1 MARIRSIHPGI
12 FTDEGFASLSMAARV
27 LLLGVWTEADD
38 HGVFE
43 WKPVTLKMR
52 VMPVDNVSIPEL
64 LAECERADVLKR
76 FTSGKSYGLV
86 RNFCRFQRPKKPKYT
101 HPMPPELFLYAGLKE
116 DGSLQVLHQSRTG
129 GEMSPQRED
138 GGGEGEE
145 ESGIEKGEGAKPSL
159 SVVKDSGRQGDGP
172 WPIDD
177 SYQPSEPA
185 IEYAYSL
192 GMKKADLNSELS
204 KFAADGM
211 AFRKV
216 SFDLDASFKKRCD
229 QWLDYQRRNAPKTTA
244 ATPARQ
250 EDLTPAF
257 WESSVKRW
265 KSNNSLWPRGV
276 GGEPG
281 MSGCKCPANI
291 LNDNLIDPA
300 TGRTISAPLIFVE
313 ETTVEMG
320 AHCHNAQAK
329 RTKPPMIFEIEK
341 DGVTRR
347 GAFVSKKVPDG
358 YDEQTGERIPPA
370 NSEVSAA

>member
-101 HPMPPELFLYAGLKE
+101 HPMPPELFLYAGLKD

-138 GGGEGEE
+138 EGGEGEE
-145 ESGIEKGEGAKPSL
+145 ESGIEKGEGVKPSRSDL
-159 SVVKDSGRQGDGP
+159 RVVEGGEDRP
-172 WPIDD
+172 IPIDD
-177 SYQPSEPA
+177 KYDPSDRA

-192 GMKKADLNSELS
+192 GMKKAELNAELS
-204 KFAADGM
+204 KFIALSM
-211 AFRKV
+211 ASRVV
-216 SFDLDASFKKRCD
+216 SFNPDMNFKVFCDRWLAFKRKDNPQWKPTPDVPAEVIEDRSAWPIICEGTLEHTCWNMANREKGLRPLFLCKQIDAAGKIYERATRCPTLFPEG
-229 QWLDYQRRNAPKTTA
+229 W
-244 ATPARQ
+244 
-250 EDLTPAF
+250 
-257 WESSVKRW
+257 
-265 KSNNSLWPRGV
+265 
-276 GGEPG
+276 
-281 MSGCKCPANI
+281 
-291 LNDNLIDPA
+291 ND
-300 TGRTISAPLIFVE
+300 F
-313 ETTVEMG
+313 
-320 AHCHNAQAK
+320 
-329 RTKPPMIFEIEK
+329 
-341 DGVTRR
+341 
-347 GAFVSKKVPDG
+347 
-358 YDEQTGERIPPA
+358 GERIPPA